1 MQYKYP
7 LQLFEMKNRL
17 LAIAAIVEVVT
28 GLALIAVPS
37 LVIKL
42 LFGTDVAGV
51 AVITSQLAGLALFA
65 LGVACWPPTGVL
77 CGMLTYTSL
86 ATVGLVYLGIG
97 GRWIGPLL
105 WPAVVLHAVLTL
117 FLARAWFKSKKDRS
131 A

>member
-1 MQYKYP
+1 LVNA
-7 LQLFEMKNRL
+7 LQRFEMKNRL
-17 LAIAAIVEVVT
+17 LAFAAIAEVVT

-42 LFGTDVAGV
+42 LFGTDIAGT
-51 AVITSQLAGLALFA
+51 AVITSQFAGLALFA

>member
-1 MQYKYP
+1 
-7 LQLFEMKNRL
+7 MKNRL
-17 LAIAAIVEVVT
+17 LAFAAIAEVVT

-51 AVITSQLAGLALFA
+51 AVITSQFAGLALFA

-86 ATVGLVYLGIG
+86 ATVGLVYLGLG
-97 GRWIGPLL
+97 SRWVGPLL
-105 WPAVVLHAVLTL
+105 WPAVVLHAVLTFL
-117 FLARAWFKSKKDRS
+117 LARAWFKSKEERP

>member
-1 MQYKYP
+1 M
-7 LQLFEMKNRL
+7 QLFEMKNRL
-17 LAIAAIVEVVT
+17 LAFAAIAEVVT

-37 LVIKL
+37 LVVKL

-51 AVITSQLAGLALFA
+51 AVITSQFAGLALLA
-65 LGVACWPPTGVL
+65 LGVACWPPTDVL

-86 ATVGLVYLGIG
+86 ATLGLVYLGLD
-97 GRWIGPLL
+97 GRWVGPLL

-117 FLARAWFKSKKDRS
+117 FLARAWFKVKQDRS

>member
-1 MQYKYP
+1 
-7 LQLFEMKNRL
+7 MKNRL

-65 LGVACWPPTGVL
+65 LGVACWPRTGVL

-86 ATVGLVYLGIG
+86 ATVGLVYLGLG
-97 GRWIGPLL
+97 GRWVGPLL
-105 WPAVVLHAVLTL
+105 WPAVGLHAVLTL
-117 FLARAWFKSKKDRS
+117 FLTRAWLNRKEDRS

>member
-1 MQYKYP
+1 
-7 LQLFEMKNRL
+7 MKNRL
-17 LAIAAIVEVVT
+17 LAFAAIAEVVT

-37 LVIKL
+37 LVVKL

-51 AVITSQLAGLALFA
+51 AVITSQFAGLALLA

-86 ATVGLVYLGIG
+86 ATVGLVYLGLG
-97 GRWIGPLL
+97 DRWVGPLL
-105 WPAVVLHAVLTL
+105 WPAVVLHAVLT
-117 FLARAWFKSKKDRS
+117 FFFAWAWFKPKDRS

>member
-1 MQYKYP
+1 
-7 LQLFEMKNRL
+7 MKSRL
-17 LAIAAIVEVVT
+17 LAFAAIAEVVT
-28 GLALIAVPS
+28 GLALIGVPS
-37 LVIKL
+37 FVVKL

-51 AVITSQLAGLALFA
+51 AVITSQFAGLAVFA

-105 WPAVVLHAVLTL
+105 WPAVVLHAVLTFL
-117 FLARAWFKSKKDRS
+117 LARAWFKSKEERP

>member
-1 MQYKYP
+1 
-7 LQLFEMKNRL
+7 MKNRL
-17 LAIAAIVEVVT
+17 LTVAAIAEIIT
-28 GLALIAVPS
+28 GLALIVVP
-37 LVIKL
+37 VFFVKL

-51 AVITSQLAGLALFA
+51 AVITSQFAGLALFA

-86 ATVGLVYLGIG
+86 AAVGLVYLGIG